1 MSSFDDHCEESKRLF
16 GDRFEEVHR
25 WLDEYAGT
33 EQYGYKHR
41 RKRHHAAGVREVIR
55 LFGEKAGEAA
65 KRHIISD
72 LMEEGWT
79 EKDGF
84 PENEADYVKKGLF

>member
-1 MSSFDDHCEESKRLF
+1 MPSFEDHCEESKRLF

-33 EQYGYKHR
+33 DQYGYKHR
-41 RKRHHAAGVREVIR
+41 RKRHHAAGIREVIR

-65 KRHIISD
+65 KRHILSD
-72 LMEEGWT
+72 LREEGWT
-79 EKDGF
+79 EKDRF